1 MLFVFLFFLSY
12 PRNKMIRI
20 STDLS
25 EVTDLLMSH
34 FHKNLND
41 EVDGL
46 RRVAVNLHKKKVK
59 IRLTKRLLQ
68 VF

>member
-1 MLFVFLFFLSY
+1 
-12 PRNKMIRI
+12 MIRI